1 VKAVQKA
8 FVHKLVEEVHLLRRM
23 LQDKTDDIFKH
34 AFCQT
39 HIVIQVSKGHLWFN
53 HPELR
58 SMAGGIG
65 ILGAEGGAE
74 GIYVAESHGIGLGIQ
89 LSANGQ
95 VGGLAEKV
103 LAEIHLS
110 LLRLWDIV

>member
-1 VKAVQKA
+1 M
-8 FVHKLVEEVHLLRRM
+8 F
-23 LQDKTDDIFKH
+23 QDKTDDIFKH
-34 AFCQT
+34 ALRQT
-39 HIVIQVSKGHLWFN
+39 HIIIQIRKGHLWFN

-89 LSANGQ
+89 LSAYGQ
-95 VGGLAEKV
+95 VGGLAEEV
-103 LAEIHLS
+103 LAEIHLA

>member
-1 VKAVQKA
+1 
-8 FVHKLVEEVHLLRRM
+8 
-23 LQDKTDDIFKH
+23 
-34 AFCQT
+34 
-39 HIVIQVSKGHLWFN
+39 
-53 HPELR
+53 
-58 SMAGGIG
+58 MAGGIG

-89 LSANGQ
+89 LSAYGQ

-110 LLRLWDIV
+110 LLSFGILFKSMVVTWNISPAPSQSLPVIRGV